1 MTQNSVPETPK
12 ARRSAAMPF
21 IMAATLIDM
30 ISIGIII
37 PVMPAL
43 VGQFTASQAEQ
54 AFWFGAVTFTFA
66 VANFFASPI
75 LGALSDHYGRRPVLL
90 LGFCGFT
97 VSFFVTAVVTQLWLL
112 VAIRLVSGA
121 LMANAAIANAYVADI
136 TPPEKRAQRFGLLGA
151 MLGLGFVLGPAI
163 GGILGD
169 IDVRLPF
176 FVAGSGG
183 LINLLYGILVLPE
196 SLPPERR
203 RPMNW
208 RAALNPLANLMRLR
222 DLKGVGGL
230 VAVIGLGSLA
240 QFILQTVWVLY
251 TTFRFGWTSQ
261 QNGWS
266 LFAVGATGF
275 IVQGFLLRRLMARVS
290 AKRLVLAGLT
300 SAAIC
305 HLGWAVATQGW
316 MMYAFIAAN
325 LLSYAVVPTLQSI
338 VSSAADQTSQGQ
350 TMGAVAALSSISS
363 VLGPVVGAS
372 LLGFVSHLPPGDWR
386 MGAPFFVT
394 SALLVACTAIAAQQF
409 RARKA

>member
-1 MTQNSVPETPK
+1 
-12 ARRSAAMPF
+12 
-21 IMAATLIDM
+21 
-30 ISIGIII
+30 
-37 PVMPAL
+37 
-43 VGQFTASQAEQ
+43 
-54 AFWFGAVTFTFA
+54 VTFTFA

-75 LGALSDHYGRRPVLL
+75 LGALSDRYGRRPVLL

-151 MLGLGFVLGPAI
+151 MLGLGFILGPAI

-183 LINLLYGILVLPE
+183 LVNLLYGILVLPE
-196 SLPPERR
+196 SLPLERR

-208 RAALNPLANLMRLR
+208 RAALNPLAALVRLR
-222 DLKGVGGL
+222 ELKGVGGL

-240 QFILQTVWVLY
+240 QFILQTAWVLY
-251 TTFRFGWTSQ
+251 TTFRFGWSPQ

-275 IVQGFLLRRLMARVS
+275 LVQGFLLRRLMVHLA
-290 AKRLVLAGLT
+290 AQRLVLSGLA

-305 HLGWAVATQGW
+305 HFGWAVATQGW

-325 LLSYAVVPTLQSI
+325 LLSYGVVPTLQSL
-338 VSSAADQTSQGQ
+338 VSAAADETSQGQ
-350 TMGAVAALSSISS
+350 TMGAVAAISSLAS

-372 LLGFVSHLPPGDWR
+372 LLGFVSHLPPADWR
-386 MGAPFFVT
+386 MGAPFFLT

-409 RARKA
+409 RTRKA

>member
-1 MTQNSVPETPK
+1 
-12 ARRSAAMPF
+12 MPF

-66 VANFFASPI
+66 VANFFASPV
-75 LGALSDHYGRRPVLL
+75 LGALSDRYGRRPVLL

-97 VSFFVTAVVTQLWLL
+97 VSFFVTAVVTELWLL

-136 TPPEKRAQRFGLLGA
+136 TPPAQRAQRFGLLGA
-151 MLGLGFVLGPAI
+151 MLGLGFILGPAI

-169 IDVRLPF
+169 VDVRLPF
-176 FVAGSGG
+176 FVAGAGG
-183 LINLLYGILVLPE
+183 LVNLLYGYFVLPE

-208 RAALNPLANLMRLR
+208 RAALNPLTSLVRLR
-222 DLKGVGGL
+222 DLHNVGGL

-251 TTFRFGWTSQ
+251 TTFRFNWTAQ
-261 QNGWS
+261 ENGWS
-266 LFAVGATGF
+266 LFLVGATAF
-275 IVQGFLLRRLMARVS
+275 VMQGFLL
-290 AKRLVLAGLT
+290 KRLIAHLGSERVVLAGLA
-300 SAAIC
+300 SGVVC
-305 HLGWAVATQGW
+305 HLGWALATQGW
-316 MMYAFIAAN
+316 MMYALIALN
-325 LLSYAVVPTLQSI
+325 LLSYAVVPTIQSL
-338 VSSAADQTSQGQ
+338 VSSAADETMQGQ
-350 TMGAVAALSSISS
+350 TMGAVAALSSIAS
-363 VLGPVVGAS
+363 VIGPVIGAP
-372 LLGFVSHLPPGDWR
+372 LLGFVSHLPPNDWR
-386 MGAPFFVT
+386 MGAPFFLT
-394 SALLVACTAIAAQQF
+394 AALLLACAALAARHF
-409 RARKA
+409 RATQHS

>member
-1 MTQNSVPETPK
+1 
-12 ARRSAAMPF
+12 MPF

-66 VANFFASPI
+66 VANFFASPV
-75 LGALSDHYGRRPVLL
+75 LGALSDRYGRRPVLL

-136 TPPEKRAQRFGLLGA
+136 TPPENRAQRFGLLGA
-151 MLGLGFVLGPAI
+151 MLGLGFILGPAI

-176 FVAGSGG
+176 FVAGTGG
-183 LINLLYGILVLPE
+183 LINLLYGYFVLPE

-208 RAALNPLANLMRLR
+208 RAALNPLASLVRLR
-222 DLKGVGGL
+222 ELKGVGGL

-251 TTFRFGWTSQ
+251 TTFRFGWTPQ

-275 IVQGFLLRRLMARVS
+275 LVQGFLLRRLMARVS
-290 AKRLVLAGLT
+290 AQRLVLAGLA
-300 SAAIC
+300 SGAIC
-305 HLGWAVATQGW
+305 HFGWAVATQGW

-325 LLSYAVVPTLQSI
+325 LLSFAVVPTLQSL
-338 VSSAADQTSQGQ
+338 VSAAADEKTQGQ
-350 TMGAVAALSSISS
+350 TMGAVAALSSLAS
-363 VLGPVVGAS
+363 VLGPVVGAP
-372 LLGFVSHLPPGDWR
+372 LLGFVSHLPPNDWR
-386 MGAPFFVT
+386 MGAPFFLT
-394 SALLVACTAIAAQQF
+394 SALLLGCVALAARQF
-409 RARKA
+409 RADRTTE

>member
-1 MTQNSVPETPK
+1 
-12 ARRSAAMPF
+12 MPF

-66 VANFFASPI
+66 VANFFASPV
-75 LGALSDHYGRRPVLL
+75 LGALSDRYGRRPVLL

-136 TPPEKRAQRFGLLGA
+136 TPPEQRAQRFGLLGA

-176 FVAGSGG
+176 VVAGTGG
-183 LINLLYGILVLPE
+183 LINLLYGYFVLPE

-208 RAALNPLANLMRLR
+208 RAALNPLASLVRLR
-222 DLKGVGGL
+222 ELKGVGGL

-251 TTFRFGWTSQ
+251 TTFRFGWTPQ

-266 LFAVGATGF
+266 LFAVGATAF
-275 IVQGFLLRRLMARVS
+275 LVQGFLLRRLMARVS
-290 AKRLVLAGLT
+290 SQRLVLAGLA
-300 SAAIC
+300 SGAIC
-305 HLGWAVATQGW
+305 HFGWAVATQGW

-325 LLSYAVVPTLQSI
+325 LLSFAVVPTLQSL
-338 VSSAADQTSQGQ
+338 VSAAADERTQGQ
-350 TMGAVAALSSISS
+350 TMGAVAALSSLAS
-363 VLGPVVGAS
+363 VLGPVVGAP
-372 LLGFVSHLPPGDWR
+372 LLGFVSHLPPNDWR
-386 MGAPFFVT
+386 MGAPFFLT
-394 SALLVACTAIAAQQF
+394 SALLLACVVLAARQF
-409 RARKA
+409 RATRTRE

>member
-1 MTQNSVPETPK
+1 
-12 ARRSAAMPF
+12 MPF

-43 VGQFTASQAEQ
+43 VGQFTATQAEQ

-66 VANFFASPI
+66 VANFFASPV
-75 LGALSDHYGRRPVLL
+75 LGALSDRYGRRPVLL

-136 TPPEKRAQRFGLLGA
+136 TPPEDRAQRFGLLGA
-151 MLGLGFVLGPAI
+151 MLGLGFILGPAI

-176 FVAGSGG
+176 FVAGTGG
-183 LINLLYGILVLPE
+183 LINLLYGYFVLPE

-208 RAALNPLANLMRLR
+208 RAALNPLASLVRLR
-222 DLKGVGGL
+222 ELKGVGGL

-251 TTFRFGWTSQ
+251 TTFRFGWTPQ

-275 IVQGFLLRRLMARVS
+275 LVQGFLLRRLMARVS
-290 AKRLVLAGLT
+290 ARRLVLAGLA
-300 SAAIC
+300 SGAIC
-305 HLGWAVATQGW
+305 HFGWAVATQGW

-325 LLSYAVVPTLQSI
+325 LLSFAVVPTLQSL
-338 VSSAADQTSQGQ
+338 VSAAADEKTQGQ
-350 TMGAVAALSSISS
+350 TMGAVAALSSLAS
-363 VLGPVVGAS
+363 VLGPVVGAP
-372 LLGFVSHLPPGDWR
+372 LLGFVSHLPPNDWR
-386 MGAPFFVT
+386 MGAPFFLT
-394 SALLVACTAIAAQQF
+394 SALLLGCVALAARQF
-409 RARKA
+409 RADRTTE

>member
-1 MTQNSVPETPK
+1 
-12 ARRSAAMPF
+12 MPF

-136 TPPEKRAQRFGLLGA
+136 TPPEQRAQRFGLLGA
-151 MLGLGFVLGPAI
+151 MLGLGFILGPAI

-222 DLKGVGGL
+222 GLKGVGGL

-251 TTFRFGWTSQ
+251 TTFRFGWTPQ

-290 AKRLVLAGLT
+290 AQRLVLAGLA

-305 HLGWAVATQGW
+305 HFGWAVATQGW

-338 VSSAADQTSQGQ
+338 VSAAADQTSQGQ
-350 TMGAVAALSSISS
+350 TMGAVAALSSLAS

-394 SALLVACTAIAAQQF
+394 AALLVACTVIAAQQF
-409 RARKA
+409 SARKA

>member
-1 MTQNSVPETPK
+1 
-12 ARRSAAMPF
+12 MPF

-43 VGQFTASQAEQ
+43 VGQFTASPAEQ

-66 VANFFASPI
+66 VANFFASPV
-75 LGALSDHYGRRPVLL
+75 LGALSDRYGRRPVLL

-97 VSFFVTAVVTQLWLL
+97 ISFFVTAIVTELWLL

-136 TPPEKRAQRFGLLGA
+136 TPPEQRAQRFGLLGA
-151 MLGLGFVLGPAI
+151 MLGLGFILGPAI

-176 FVAGSGG
+176 FVAGCGG

-208 RAALNPLANLMRLR
+208 RAALNPLAALVRLR

-275 IVQGFLLRRLMARVS
+275 LVQGFLLRRLMARVS
-290 AKRLVLAGLT
+290 AQRLVLAGL
-300 SAAIC
+300 SSGAIC
-305 HLGWAVATQGW
+305 HFGWAVATQGW

-325 LLSYAVVPTLQSI
+325 LLSFAVVPTLQSL
-338 VSSAADQTSQGQ
+338 VSAAADERTQGQ
-350 TMGAVAALSSISS
+350 TMGAVAALSSLAS
-363 VLGPVVGAS
+363 VLGPVIGAP
-372 LLGFVSHLPPGDWR
+372 LLGFVSHLPPNDWR
-386 MGAPFFVT
+386 MGAPFFLT
-394 SALLVACTAIAAQQF
+394 SALLLVCGWIAARQF
-409 RARKA
+409 RSIRGRG

>member
-1 MTQNSVPETPK
+1 
-12 ARRSAAMPF
+12 MPF
-21 IMAATLIDM
+21 IMATTLIDM

-37 PVMPAL
+37 PVFPAL
-43 VGQFTASQAEQ
+43 VGEFTGSLAEQ
-54 AFWFGAVTFTFA
+54 AFWFGAITFTFA
-66 VANFFASPI
+66 VANFFASPV
-75 LGALSDHYGRRPVLL
+75 LGALSDRYGRRPGLL

-151 MLGLGFVLGPAI
+151 MLGLGFILGPAI

-169 IDVRLPF
+169 INVRLPF
-176 FVAGSGG
+176 VVAGSGG
-183 LINLLYGILVLPE
+183 LVNLIYGFFVLPE

-208 RAALNPLANLMRLR
+208 RAALNPLAALARLR
-222 DLKGVGGL
+222 ALKGIGGL

-251 TTFRFGWTSQ
+251 TTFRFGWSPQ

-275 IVQGFLLRRLMARVS
+275 VMQGFLLKRLIARFGGQ
-290 AKRLVLAGLT
+290 RLVLAGLG
-300 SAAIC
+300 SAMVC
-305 HLGWAVATQGW
+305 HLGWALATQGW
-316 MMYAFIAAN
+316 MMYAFIALN
-325 LLSYAVVPTLQSI
+325 LLSFAVVPTIQSL
-338 VSSAADQTSQGQ
+338 VSAAADERIQGQ
-350 TMGAVAALSSISS
+350 TMGAVAAVSSLAS
-363 VLGPVVGAS
+363 VLGPVVGAP
-372 LLGFVSHLPPGDWR
+372 LLGFVSHLPPNDWR
-386 MGAPFFVT
+386 MGAPFFLT
-394 SALLVACTAIAAQQF
+394 STLLLACCVIAAVQF
-409 RARKA
+409 YSRNR

>member
-1 MTQNSVPETPK
+1 V

-37 PVMPAL
+37 PVMPML
-43 VGQFTASQAEQ
+43 VGQFTASPAEQ

-66 VANFFASPI
+66 TANFFASPV
-75 LGALSDHYGRRPVLL
+75 LGALSDRFGRRPVLL

-97 VSFFVTAVVTQLWLL
+97 VSFFVTAVVTELWLL

-151 MLGLGFVLGPAI
+151 MLGLGFILGPAI
-163 GGILGD
+163 GGILGG

-176 FVAGSGG
+176 FVAGTGG
-183 LINLLYGILVLPE
+183 LVNLLYGYFVLPE

-208 RAALNPLANLMRLR
+208 RAALNPLAALLRLR
-222 DLKGVGGL
+222 QLSGIGGL
-230 VAVIGLGSLA
+230 VAVIGLASLA

-251 TTFRFGWTSQ
+251 TTFRFNWTPQ

-266 LFAVGATGF
+266 LFLVGATGF
-275 IVQGFLLRRLMARVS
+275 VMQGLLLKRLIAHFSAR
-290 AKRLVLAGLT
+290 RLVLAGLSS
-300 SAAIC
+300 SALC
-305 HLGWAVATQGW
+305 HLGWALATQGW
-316 MMYAFIAAN
+316 MMYAFIAVN
-325 LLSYAVVPTLQSI
+325 LLGYAVAPTIQSL
-338 VSSAADQTSQGQ
+338 VSAAADEKTQGQ
-350 TMGAVAALSSISS
+350 TMGAVAALSSLAS
-363 VLGPVVGAS
+363 VLGPVVGAP
-372 LLGFVSHLPPGDWR
+372 LLGFVSHLPPNDWR
-386 MGAPFFVT
+386 MGAPFFLT
-394 SALLVACTAIAAQQF
+394 SALLLACIFIAARQF
-409 RARKA
+409 RTIRR

>member
-1 MTQNSVPETPK
+1 LTPNNDPGQPK
-12 ARRSAAMPF
+12 TRREAAMPF

-43 VGQFTASQAEQ
+43 VGQFTDSQAEQ

-66 VANFFASPI
+66 VANFFASPV
-75 LGALSDHYGRRPVLL
+75 LGALSDRYGRRPVLL

-151 MLGLGFVLGPAI
+151 MLGLGFILGPAI

-230 VAVIGLGSLA
+230 AAVIGLGSLA
-240 QFILQTVWVLY
+240 QFILQTTWVLY
-251 TTFRFGWTSQ
+251 TTFRFGWSTQ

-275 IVQGFLLRRLMARVS
+275 LVQGFLLRRLMARMS
-290 AKRLVLAGLT
+290 AQRLVLAGLA

-305 HLGWAVATQGW
+305 HLGWAVATHGW

-325 LLSYAVVPTLQSI
+325 LLSYAVVPTLQS
-338 VSSAADQTSQGQ
+338 VVSAAADETTQGQ
-350 TMGAVAALSSISS
+350 TMGAVAALSSLAS

-372 LLGFVSHLPPGDWR
+372 LLGFVSHLPPNDWR

-394 SALLVACTAIAAQQF
+394 SALLVACTIIAAQHF

>member
-1 MTQNSVPETPK
+1 
-12 ARRSAAMPF
+12 MPF

-66 VANFFASPI
+66 VANFFASPV
-75 LGALSDHYGRRPVLL
+75 LGALSDRYGRRPVLL

-97 VSFFVTAVVTQLWLL
+97 VSFFVTAVVTELWLL

-136 TPPEKRAQRFGLLGA
+136 TPPENRAQRFGLLGA

-176 FVAGSGG
+176 FVAGTGG
-183 LINLLYGILVLPE
+183 LINLLYGYFVLPE

-208 RAALNPLANLMRLR
+208 RAALNPLASLARLR
-222 DLKGVGGL
+222 ELKGVGGL

-240 QFILQTVWVLY
+240 QFILQAVWVLY
-251 TTFRFGWTSQ
+251 TTFRFGWSPQ

-266 LFAVGATGF
+266 LFAFGATAF
-275 IVQGFLLRRLMARVS
+275 LVQGFLLRRLIAGLGAR
-290 AKRLVLAGLT
+290 RLALAGLA

-305 HLGWAVATQGW
+305 HLAWAVATQGW
-316 MMYAFIAAN
+316 MMYAIIAAN
-325 LLSYAVVPTLQSI
+325 LLGNAVVPTLQSL
-338 VSSAADQTSQGQ
+338 VSAAADETTQGQ
-350 TMGAVAALSSISS
+350 TMGAVAALSSFAS
-363 VLGPVVGAS
+363 VLGPVLGAS
-372 LLGFVSHLPPGDWR
+372 LLGFVSHLPPNDWR

-394 SALLVACTAIAAQQF
+394 AAILLTCTVIAAQQL